1 MAYSLRCA
9 ILRRIRSQV
18 PRPEDRLGIDENA
31 KMTAAQ
37 RTIGAHARKPLVDT
51 IR

>member
-1 MAYSLRCA
+1 
-9 ILRRIRSQV
+9 V
-18 PRPEDRLGIDENA
+18 PRPEDRLGTDENA

-37 RTIGAHARKPLVDT
+37 RTIGAHARKALADT